1 MKTSSYWYERF
12 QPALLAL
19 LGILGFTWLLLTPPG
34 LLGKADAI
42 GYAVCHRI
50 AERSF
55 FLGDR
60 AVPLCARC
68 SGMYLGALAGFLY
81 QWGLGRRGGLPARR
95 IQVIFGVF
103 LLAFGLDGVNSYLTF
118 FPMLPHL
125 YQPQNGLRLLTGTLL
140 GTALSA
146 LLVPTFHQVV
156 WQVWEERPF
165 LSSFRQLLVLL
176 GMAGLIAGSIASE
189 NPILIYPLA
198 LFSIIALLILLVL
211 AYTML
216 WTLLLK
222 RENTFSNWKQ
232 LQPIL
237 LLAILTT
244 FLQII
249 VIDAVR
255 YGLTG
260 TWQSFSL

>member
-1 MKTSSYWYERF
+1 MKISSYGYERF
-12 QPALLAL
+12 QPALLVL

-55 FLGDR
+55 FLGER
-60 AVPLCARC
+60 ALPLCSRC

-81 QWGLGRRGGLPARR
+81 QMGLGRRGGLPARR
-95 IQVIFGVF
+95 IQIIFGIF
-103 LLAFGLDGVNSYLTF
+103 LLAFGLDGINSYLTF
-118 FPMLPHL
+118 FPQLANL
-125 YQPQNGLRLLTGTLL
+125 YQPQNGLRLLTGTLM
-140 GTALSA
+140 GTAISA

-156 WQVWEERPF
+156 WQAWEDRPF
-165 LSSFRQLLVLL
+165 LSSFRQMLVLL
-176 GMAGLIAGSIASE
+176 IMAGLIAGSIASE
-189 NPILIYPLA
+189 NPLLIYPLA
-198 LFSIIALLILLVL
+198 LLSIASLLILLIL

-237 LLAILTT
+237 LLGILTT

-249 VIDAVR
+249 AIDAVR

-260 TWQSFSL
+260 TWQSFSF